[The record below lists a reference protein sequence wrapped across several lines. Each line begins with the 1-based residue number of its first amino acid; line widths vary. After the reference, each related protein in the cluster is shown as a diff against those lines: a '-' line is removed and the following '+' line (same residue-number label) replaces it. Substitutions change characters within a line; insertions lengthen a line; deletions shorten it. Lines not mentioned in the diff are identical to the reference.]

1 MYITD
6 EVNLIIHDMSY
17 IRHECAVNKIPPDKK
32 KKLYSL
38 QTVKRMVDTSHIPK
52 YNGCPYCLSE
62 YNTFDFTKLF
72 R

>member
-6 EVNLIIHDMSY
+6 EVNLIIHDLSY
-17 IRHECAVNKIPPDKK
+17 VRHECAIHKIPADKK
-32 KKLYSL
+32 KKIYSI
-38 QTVKRMVDTSHIPK
+38 QTVKRMVDTSHQPR
-52 YNGCPYCLSE
+52 YNGCQYCLSE